1 MLLLV
6 GNIFASTQSNKTSET
21 EMVPGLKSVADLG
34 F

>member
-6 GNIFASTQSNKTSET
+6 GNIFASTQSNKTSEM
-21 EMVPGLKSVADLG
+21 EMAPELKSVAELG